1 MSVEEGSGQPP
12 TAGADKAQPA
22 KPAAAA
28 FTSSFINKNT
38 TGKKFAPKAARRR
51 PGAAPP
57 APAPAPKSN
66 APEIEPAP
74 PTVDAQTTATVPESS
89 NAPSETAAPA
99 QLPTPAATQEPITEH
114 VPQATPQ
121 APEAATAPTP
131 TPAPSNQDPPA
142 TDEPFTATSPA
153 LQPAEVNQNEA
164 DTGRAVKR
172 RRMEPPARQRLVV
185 ESSQP
190 AQSEVEGEATECA
203 TQPAD
208 TDAPQ
213 PALEE
218 AAASRPRKRRVLPW
232 VAVNRPQQVQEEDE
246 PVPAPATVPAKRT
259 RKPPKPRGT
268 ENTAATAEEQ
278 EAGKGESV
286 EDAEALPVQQ
296 RPSAT
301 GRSKRRANAAGEDDG
316 SQAPTQGARARRPRK
331 VKSSAT
337 VHDTD
342 EEEAAGDAAEGHARG
357 DGEPVAR
364 RPPKPRQPK
373 RKRKAVT
380 EGGTEGE
387 QDAAQ
392 PKRKG
397 RPPRESTP
405 SDAEE
410 QEIDPENTFMD
421 TLASRN
427 IRVGKLSAREK
438 AMRAINWEDIKQ
450 RRREED
456 TRKVTSRAELE
467 AAEKLQIE
475 EAPAI
480 EGPRYITIDGQ
491 IQVLQSSTT
500 LNREADADREIENY
514 EVVEERSLTTRI
526 TSRSFLKNNKRFPND
541 FILPGQGKRWSAAD
555 TELFYEGLQ
564 HFGTD
569 FQMISHMF
577 PGSTRRSIKL
587 KFTREERDD
596 PGRVREILL
605 SRSTINTN
613 WDGFIQAS
621 QMDEER
627 FADAD
632 EIKRQLAEEE
642 AEFRARIDAAKAETL
657 ERKRQQKEAGLLDDE
672 DENGDP
678 TNKENGKGKKKRK
691 GKEKQVTFQEEAG
704 VEILGNADDDAT
716 WGQE

>member
-1 MSVEEGSGQPP
+1 MEE
-12 TAGADKAQPA
+12 D
-22 KPAAAA
+22 
-28 FTSSFINKNT
+28 
-38 TGKKFAPKAARRR
+38 
-51 PGAAPP
+51 
-57 APAPAPKSN
+57 
-66 APEIEPAP
+66 EDEDEDEPAP
-74 PTVDAQTTATVPESS
+74 VS
-89 NAPSETAAPA
+89 
-99 QLPTPAATQEPITEH
+99 
-114 VPQATPQ
+114 
-121 APEAATAPTP
+121 
-131 TPAPSNQDPPA
+131 
-142 TDEPFTATSPA
+142 
-153 LQPAEVNQNEA
+153 
-164 DTGRAVKR
+164 
-172 RRMEPPARQRLVV
+172 
-185 ESSQP
+185 
-190 AQSEVEGEATECA
+190 
-203 TQPAD
+203 
-208 TDAPQ
+208 
-213 PALEE
+213 
-218 AAASRPRKRRVLPW
+218 
-232 VAVNRPQQVQEEDE
+232 
-246 PVPAPATVPAKRT
+246 AKKT
-259 RKPPKPRGT
+259 RKPPNPRGKKT
-268 ENTAATAEEQ
+268 TAATAEEQ
-278 EAGKGESV
+278 GAGEGESV
-286 EDAEALPVQQ
+286 EDGEALPVQK
-296 RPSAT
+296 RPSAKSR
-301 GRSKRRANAAGEDDG
+301 GKRRANAPGEEDG
-316 SQAPTQGARARRPRK
+316 SQATAQGTRARRPRK

-337 VHDTD
+337 VYDTD
-342 EEEAAGDAAEGHARG
+342 EEPAAEGGAG
-357 DGEPVAR
+357 GQAGEEGEPAAR
-364 RPPKPRQPK
+364 RQPKPRQPK

-380 EGGTEGE
+380 EGGAEGE

-397 RPPRESTP
+397 RPPREPTP

-421 TLASRN
+421 TIASRN
-427 IRVGKLSAREK
+427 IRVGKLSDREK

-456 TRKVTSRAELE
+456 ARKVTSRAELE

-480 EGPRYITIDGQ
+480 EGPRFLAIDGT
-491 IQVLQSSTT
+491 IQFLPSSTT
-500 LNREADADREIENY
+500 VNREADADREIETY

-541 FILPGQGKRWSAAD
+541 FILPGQGKRWTAAD

-569 FQMISHMF
+569 FQMISQMF

-587 KFTREERDD
+587 KFTREERGD
-596 PGRVREILL
+596 PERVREILL

-621 QMDEER
+621 QMDEGR

-642 AEFRARIDAAKAETL
+642 AEFRARIDAATAETR
-657 ERKRQQKEAGLLDDE
+657 ERRRQQDEAGLLDD

>member
-1 MSVEEGSGQPP
+1 
-12 TAGADKAQPA
+12 
-22 KPAAAA
+22 
-28 FTSSFINKNT
+28 
-38 TGKKFAPKAARRR
+38 
-51 PGAAPP
+51 
-57 APAPAPKSN
+57 
-66 APEIEPAP
+66 
-74 PTVDAQTTATVPESS
+74 
-89 NAPSETAAPA
+89 
-99 QLPTPAATQEPITEH
+99 
-114 VPQATPQ
+114 
-121 APEAATAPTP
+121 
-131 TPAPSNQDPPA
+131 
-142 TDEPFTATSPA
+142 
-153 LQPAEVNQNEA
+153 
-164 DTGRAVKR
+164 
-172 RRMEPPARQRLVV
+172 MEPPARERTAVPDTTSETTVL

-190 AQSEVEGEATECA
+190 AQSEVEGPPAPQQEVPISTAAEQEGGVTEGA
-203 TQPAD
+203 A
-208 TDAPQ
+208 Q

-232 VAVNRPQQVQEEDE
+232 VAVNRPQQVEEEDE
-246 PVPAPATVPAKRT
+246 PATVPAKRT
-259 RKPPKPRGT
+259 RKPPKSRGKK
-268 ENTAATAEEQ
+268 NTAATAEEQ
-278 EAGKGESV
+278 EAGEGESV
-286 EDAEALPVQQ
+286 EDGEALPVQK
-296 RPSAT
+296 RASAK
-301 GRSKRRANAAGEDDG
+301 GRGKRRANAAGEDDG
-316 SQAPTQGARARRPRK
+316 TQAPPEGTRARRPRK

-337 VHDTD
+337 VHDTA
-342 EEEAAGDAAEGHARG
+342 EEDGAEGGAEG
-357 DGEPVAR
+357 QAGENGEPVAR
-364 RPPKPRQPK
+364 RQPKPRQPK
-373 RKRKAVT
+373 RKRKAVIAD
-380 EGGTEGE
+380 GAKGE

-397 RPPRESTP
+397 RPPREPTP

-410 QEIDPENTFMD
+410 QEIDPESTFMD
-421 TLASRN
+421 TIASRN
-427 IRVGKLSAREK
+427 IRVGKLSDREK

-475 EAPAI
+475 EAPVI
-480 EGPRYITIDGQ
+480 EGPRYVMIDGN
-491 IQVLQSSTT
+491 IQLLQSSTT
-500 LNREADADREIENY
+500 MNREADADREIDNY

-541 FILPGQGKRWSAAD
+541 FILPGQGKRWTAAD

-587 KFTREERDD
+587 KFTREERSD
-596 PGRVREILL
+596 PERVREILL

-621 QMDEER
+621 QMNEGR

-642 AEFRARIDAAKAETL
+642 AEFRARIDAATAETK
-657 ERKRQQKEAGLLDDE
+657 ERKRQQKEAGLLDD

-691 GKEKQVTFQEEAG
+691 GKEKEKQVTFQEEAG